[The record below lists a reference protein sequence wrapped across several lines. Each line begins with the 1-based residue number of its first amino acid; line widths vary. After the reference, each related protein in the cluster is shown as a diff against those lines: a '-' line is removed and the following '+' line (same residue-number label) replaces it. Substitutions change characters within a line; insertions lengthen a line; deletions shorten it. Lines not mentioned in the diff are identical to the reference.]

1 MSRKI
6 IHIAVVVLL
15 IAFLAS
21 LLGFVFKIT
30 GADIITVNSGTGTNL
45 TVTPDQYTGGTFNN
59 PGFPP
64 GAGEVVPPI
73 TPPSPPGGGATG
85 ENVTYLGLKIVPGQF
100 SINMLINTNVHQV
113 ISITNTGTTSTSIV
127 ITQSNLNNMIIVENT
142 SIYLVP
148 GETKSIGVIFV
159 APNAT
164 GVYNGTINIGN
175 LKVPV
180 SLNVLKEFILFDSN
194 IVVLN
199 RNYQVSRG
207 QPLQTQVTLIPM
219 GTPVRMDV
227 TLNYAIKNTN
237 GTVYLTRSETL
248 LVDSQQ
254 SVRRDFD
261 TGSLPLGGYT
271 VELELIYPYGI
282 APSSAHF
289 DLVESVHNLFSLVV
303 YWILLA
309 ITILSILL
317 ITLTIVKLVRKKRQ
331 INYEPQVSSY

>member
-1 MSRKI
+1 M
-6 IHIAVVVLL
+6 L
-15 IAFLAS
+15 ILAGLIYFLDFA
-21 LLGFVFKIT
+21 LT

-45 TVTPDQYTGGTFNN
+45 TVTPDQYLGGTFNN
-59 PGFPP
+59 PGFPS
-64 GAGEVVPPI
+64 GGEVVPPV
-73 TPPSPPGGGATG
+73 TPPSPPGGGAAG
-85 ENVTYLGLKIVPGQF
+85 NVTYPSLKIVPGQF
-100 SINMLINTNVHQV
+100 NINMIVNTNVHQI
-113 ISITNTGTTSTSIV
+113 ISITNIGTSATSV
-127 ITQSNLNNMIIVENT
+127 AITQSNLNNMIIVENT
-142 SIYLVP
+142 SIYLAP

-159 APNAT
+159 APNTT

-175 LKVPV
+175 VGVPV

-227 TLNYAIKNTN
+227 TLNYAIKSSN

-261 TGSLPLGGYT
+261 TGSLPLGGYV
-271 VELELIYPYGI
+271 VELELVYPYGI

-289 DLVESVHNLFSLVV
+289 DIVESVRNLFSIAA
-303 YWILLA
+303 YGIIFA
-309 ITILSILL
+309 IIMISALL
-317 ITLTIVKLVRKKRQ
+317 IVLTMVRLSKKNRQ
-331 INYEPQVSSY
+331 INYEPQVSEY